1 MRNNV
6 SIIKISTIE
15 YFLFTQLNEWS
26 GSMRMKKIILWGKW
40 SEKEEIQ
47 CYDEGRGEKQKCE
60 EKKNFYVQNRLRL
73 SLR

>member
-6 SIIKISTIE
+6 SIIKISSIE
-15 YFLFTQLNEWS
+15 YFLLTKLNEWFC
-26 GSMRMKKIILWGKW
+26 SMRMEKIILWGIW
-40 SEKEEIQ
+40 LGMEEIQ
-47 CYDEGRGEKQKCE
+47 CYDGGRGEKQKCE